1 MEQLYTL
8 FFKLGK
14 TRFCNINTLTT
25 KTVAGVEIIIL
36 TGASH
41 YFKLSN
47 TTVFN
52 NELTLPFS
60 TDLAQQDCRRQRYDQ
75 YCPANPGRPAPRGA
89 PVPETHRSTRPT
101 DVWATS
107 RSSRRPDRGDHP
119 AGTNRHGSNS
129 PQRTTPKRSG
139 CQRVEACRLW
149 TFCRQKN
156 RH

>member
-1 MEQLYTL
+1 M
-8 FFKLGK
+8 
-14 TRFCNINTLTT
+14 TT

-119 AGTNRHGSNS
+119 AGTNRHGSNRRMDGRLSLLQQCWSNDS
-129 PQRTTPKRSG
+129 PSYNNVGVTTVHPTKYVG
-139 CQRVEACRLW
+139 ETTVHP
-149 TFCRQKN
+149 TTYVIV
-156 RH
+156 